1 MSTSDLTTL
10 ILTLAFFS
18 AALIYTIREVLIVVG
33 FLKGPLLR
41 QFEKYGD
48 SEPLHYPLP
57 GLFLALAVFLLL
69 FGFAVE
75 PIMNAPFLP
84 YGPPLLMVAVAYAAF
99 HYRHLAYR
107 YPHIF
112 RAYPRWLYLL
122 RENTDRE
129 ERRRIAYRWLQLPW
143 RTRLALSSSDH
154 DFLLWAD
161 FVVLSTLS

>member
-1 MSTSDLTTL
+1 MRTSEITTL
-10 ILTLAFFS
+10 IMTLLFFG
-18 AALIYTIREVLIVVG
+18 AALVYVIREVLIVVG

-48 SEPLHYPLP
+48 AEPLHYPLP
-57 GLFLALAVFLLL
+57 GLFVALAVFLLI

-75 PIMNAPFLP
+75 NIIDAPFLP
-84 YGPPLLMVAVAYAAF
+84 YGPPMLMLTAAYAAF

-107 YPHIF
+107 HPDIF
-112 RAYPRWLYLL
+112 RAYPRWLRIL

-154 DFLLWAD
+154 AFLLWAD